1 MTQLHKHLIVRAD
14 IGWCPQEEDLNKIS
28 DWFRSLIKKIDMK
41 LLAGPYTTYV
51 NEKDNKGMT
60 SVAIIETSHIAL
72 HIWDEV
78 SPGLMQLD
86 VYSCADFN
94 PPDVFDKVNELFQTI
109 KMEYKFLDREK
120 ELVEVKIKGFFFDK
134 RLLFLRAYDRI
145 GFLNRGSQIRILQS
159 AP

>member
-1 MTQLHKHLIVRAD
+1 MTQQHKHLIVRAD

-28 DWFRSLIKKIDMK
+28 DWIRSLIKKIDMK

-51 NEKDNKGMT
+51 NEKGNKGMT

-72 HIWDEV
+72 HIWDEI

-120 ELVEVKIKGFFFDK
+120 ELVEVKV
-134 RLLFLRAYDRI
+134 
-145 GFLNRGSQIRILQS
+145 
-159 AP
+159 

>member
-1 MTQLHKHLIVRAD
+1 MTQQHKHLIVRAD

-28 DWFRSLIKKIDMK
+28 DWIRSLIKKIDMK

-86 VYSCADFN
+86 VYSCANFN
-94 PPDVFDKVNELFQTI
+94 PPDVFDKINALFQTI

-120 ELVEVKIKGFFFDK
+120 KLVEVKV
-134 RLLFLRAYDRI
+134 
-145 GFLNRGSQIRILQS
+145 
-159 AP
+159 

>member
-1 MTQLHKHLIVRAD
+1 MTQQHKHLIVRAD
-14 IGWCPQEEDLNKIS
+14 IDWCPQEEDLNKIS
-28 DWFRSLIKKIDMK
+28 DWIRSLIKKIDMK

-120 ELVEVKIKGFFFDK
+120 ELVEVKV
-134 RLLFLRAYDRI
+134 
-145 GFLNRGSQIRILQS
+145 
-159 AP
+159 

>member
-1 MTQLHKHLIVRAD
+1 MTQQHKHLIVRAD

-28 DWFRSLIKKIDMK
+28 DWIRSLIKKIDMK

-51 NEKDNKGMT
+51 GEKGNKGMT

-120 ELVEVKIKGFFFDK
+120 ELVEV
-134 RLLFLRAYDRI
+134 
-145 GFLNRGSQIRILQS
+145 NV
-159 AP
+159 

>member
-1 MTQLHKHLIVRAD
+1 MTQQHKHLIVRAD

-28 DWFRSLIKKIDMK
+28 DWIRSLIKKIDMK

-51 NEKDNKGMT
+51 NEKGNKGMT

-78 SPGLMQLD
+78 NPGLMQLD

-120 ELVEVKIKGFFFDK
+120 ELVEVKI
-134 RLLFLRAYDRI
+134 
-145 GFLNRGSQIRILQS
+145 
-159 AP
+159 

>member
-1 MTQLHKHLIVRAD
+1 MTQQHKHLIVRAD
-14 IGWCPQEEDLNKIS
+14 ISWCPQEEDLNKIS
-28 DWFRSLIKKIDMK
+28 DWIRSLIKKIDMK

-78 SPGLMQLD
+78 NPGLMQLD

-94 PPDVFDKVNELFQTI
+94 PSDVFDKVNELFQTI
-109 KMEYKFLDREK
+109 KLEYKFLDREK
-120 ELVEVKIKGFFFDK
+120 ELVEVEV
-134 RLLFLRAYDRI
+134 
-145 GFLNRGSQIRILQS
+145 
-159 AP
+159 

>member
-1 MTQLHKHLIVRAD
+1 MTQQHKHLIVRAD

-28 DWFRSLIKKIDMK
+28 DWIRSLVKKIDMK

-86 VYSCADFN
+86 VYSCANFN
-94 PPDVFDKVNELFQTI
+94 PPDVFDKINALFKTI

-120 ELVEVKIKGFFFDK
+120 ELVEVKV
-134 RLLFLRAYDRI
+134 
-145 GFLNRGSQIRILQS
+145 
-159 AP
+159 

>member
-1 MTQLHKHLIVRAD
+1 MTQQHKHLIVRAD
-14 IGWCPQEEDLNKIS
+14 IGWCPQEEDSNKIS
-28 DWFRSLIKKIDMK
+28 DWIRSLIKKIDMK

-86 VYSCADFN
+86 VYSCANFN
-94 PPDVFDKVNELFQTI
+94 PPDVFDKINALFQTI

-120 ELVEVKIKGFFFDK
+120 ELVEVKV
-134 RLLFLRAYDRI
+134 
-145 GFLNRGSQIRILQS
+145 
-159 AP
+159 

>member
-1 MTQLHKHLIVRAD
+1 MTQQHKHLIVRAD

-28 DWFRSLIKKIDMK
+28 DWIRSLIKKIDMK

-51 NEKDNKGMT
+51 NEKGNKGMT
-60 SVAIIETSHIAL
+60 SVAIIKTSHIAL

-78 SPGLMQLD
+78 NPGLMQLD

-120 ELVEVKIKGFFFDK
+120 ELVEVKV
-134 RLLFLRAYDRI
+134 
-145 GFLNRGSQIRILQS
+145 
-159 AP
+159 

>member
-1 MTQLHKHLIVRAD
+1 MTQQHKHLIVRAD

-28 DWFRSLIKKIDMK
+28 DWIRSLIKKIDMK

-51 NEKDNKGMT
+51 NEKGNKGMT

-94 PPDVFDKVNELFQTI
+94 PPDVFDKVNELFETI

-120 ELVEVKIKGFFFDK
+120 ELVEVKV
-134 RLLFLRAYDRI
+134 
-145 GFLNRGSQIRILQS
+145 
-159 AP
+159 

>member
-1 MTQLHKHLIVRAD
+1 MTQQHKHLIVRTN
-14 IGWCPQEEDLNKIS
+14 IGWCPQEEDLNKVS
-28 DWFRSLIKKIDMK
+28 DWIRSLIKKIDMK

-51 NEKDNKGMT
+51 SEKGNKGMT

-120 ELVEVKIKGFFFDK
+120 ELVEVKV
-134 RLLFLRAYDRI
+134 
-145 GFLNRGSQIRILQS
+145 
-159 AP
+159 

>member
-1 MTQLHKHLIVRAD
+1 MTQRHKHLIVRAD

-28 DWFRSLIKKIDMK
+28 DWIRSLIKKIDMK

-51 NEKDNKGMT
+51 NEKGNKGMT

-86 VYSCADFN
+86 VYSCANFN
-94 PPDVFDKVNELFQTI
+94 PPDVFDKINALFQTI

-120 ELVEVKIKGFFFDK
+120 ELVEVKV
-134 RLLFLRAYDRI
+134 
-145 GFLNRGSQIRILQS
+145 
-159 AP
+159 

>member
-1 MTQLHKHLIVRAD
+1 MTQQHKHLIVRAD

-28 DWFRSLIKKIDMK
+28 DWIRSLIKKIDMK

-51 NEKDNKGMT
+51 NEKGNKGMT

-120 ELVEVKIKGFFFDK
+120 ELVEVGV
-134 RLLFLRAYDRI
+134 
-145 GFLNRGSQIRILQS
+145 
-159 AP
+159 

>member
-1 MTQLHKHLIVRAD
+1 MTQQHKHLIVRAD

-28 DWFRSLIKKIDMK
+28 DWIRSLIKKIDMK

-51 NEKDNKGMT
+51 GEKGNKGMT

-72 HIWDEV
+72 HIWDDV

-120 ELVEVKIKGFFFDK
+120 ELIEVKV
-134 RLLFLRAYDRI
+134 
-145 GFLNRGSQIRILQS
+145 
-159 AP
+159 

>member
-1 MTQLHKHLIVRAD
+1 MTQRHKHLIVRAD

-28 DWFRSLIKKIDMK
+28 DWIRGLIKKIDMK

-51 NEKDNKGMT
+51 SEKGNKGMT

-86 VYSCADFN
+86 VYSCANFN
-94 PPDVFDKVNELFQTI
+94 PPDVFDKINALFQTI

-120 ELVEVKIKGFFFDK
+120 ELVEVKI
-134 RLLFLRAYDRI
+134 
-145 GFLNRGSQIRILQS
+145 
-159 AP
+159 

>member
-1 MTQLHKHLIVRAD
+1 MTQQHKHLIVRAD
-14 IGWCPQEEDLNKIS
+14 IGWCPQEEDLNRIS
-28 DWFRSLIKKIDMK
+28 DWIRSLIKKIDMK

-51 NEKDNKGMT
+51 NEKGNKGLT
-60 SVAIIETSHIAL
+60 SIAIIETSHIAL

-120 ELVEVKIKGFFFDK
+120 ELVEVKV
-134 RLLFLRAYDRI
+134 
-145 GFLNRGSQIRILQS
+145 
-159 AP
+159 